1 MLSPCERVT
10 NQGRKQSM
18 PESADSSSVNGDSPG
33 KRLFHQVRWGEYS
46 LVALAISVLS
56 GIILSL
62 QFDPSTPFYSVSSI
76 DVLVPF
82 GLFWRSLHFYSSQF
96 FFLLSLLHFI
106 AILGHAR
113 LQSLTI
119 KKWLFLVF
127 SLPVALLLLFTGY
140 VLRADATGE
149 SAGIIAENIILSIPL
164 AGTWLNSLLFSIDA
178 DGVKR
183 VYANHLIGLGVLWGV
198 LCWDHLRRFRI
209 PLKEN
214 SMIVLGILGVS
225 LIWDAP
231 MEPEKLGVFH
241 ISGPWFFLGLQE
253 LLRYVQP
260 FWAGVLFPMTFFL
273 SLFFLRQKN
282 EWGMRSRY
290 FSIFWIIIYS
300 LLTLAA
306 LMRG

>member
-1 MLSPCERVT
+1 MWKGEGSLEK
-10 NQGRKQSM
+10 GRKQNM
-18 PESADSSSVNGDSPG
+18 PQSVDLYSGSSGNPV
-33 KRLFHQVRWGEYS
+33 KKLFYQVRWGEYS
-46 LVALAISVLS
+46 LVALSISVLS
-56 GIILSL
+56 GIVLSL
-62 QFDPSTPFYSVSSI
+62 QFDPSMPFYSVTSI

-96 FFLLSLLHFI
+96 FFLLSLVHFVV
-106 AILGHAR
+106 ILGHSR
-113 LQSLTI
+113 LQGMVL

-127 SLPVALLLLFTGY
+127 SLPVSLLLLFTGY

-149 SAGIIAENIILSIPL
+149 SAGMIAENIILSIPL
-164 AGTWLNSLLFSIDA
+164 AGTWLNSFLFSIDA

-183 VYANHLIGLGVLWGV
+183 VYANHLIGLGILWGV

-214 SMIVLGILGVS
+214 GLIVLGILAVS
-225 LIWDAP
+225 VIWNAP
-231 MEPEKLGVFH
+231 IEPEKLGVFY

-260 FWAGVLFPMTFFL
+260 FWAGVIFPMTFFL
-273 SLFFLRQKN
+273 ALFFLRQRKR
-282 EWGMRSRY
+282 WGAGSRY
-290 FSIFWIIIYS
+290 FVLFWLVVYS
-300 LLTLAA
+300 FLTLAA

>member
-1 MLSPCERVT
+1 MDK
-10 NQGRKQSM
+10 GRKQSM
-18 PESADSSSVNGDSPG
+18 SGAADSSSVNIDNPV
-33 KRLFHQVRWGEYS
+33 KRLFSQVRWGEYS

-56 GIILSL
+56 GIVLSL
-62 QFDPSTPFYSVSSI
+62 QYDPAVPFYSVSSI

-106 AILGHAR
+106 AILGHSR
-113 LQSLTI
+113 LQSLAM

-127 SLPVALLLLFTGY
+127 SLLVALLLLFTGY

-164 AGTWLNSLLFSIDA
+164 AGAWLNSLLFSLDA

-183 VYANHLIGLGVLWGV
+183 VYANHLIGLSVLWGV

-214 SMIVLGILGVS
+214 SIIILGILAVS
-225 LIWDAP
+225 LFWNAP

-260 FWAGVLFPMTFFL
+260 FWAGVVFPLTFFL

-282 EWGMRSRY
+282 EWGTRSRY
-290 FSIFWIIIYS
+290 FSLLWLAVYS

-306 LMRG
+306 LMRS

>member
-1 MLSPCERVT
+1 MEK
-10 NQGRKQSM
+10 GRKQNM
-18 PESADSSSVNGDSPG
+18 PESADFYLGNTGNPVE
-33 KRLFHQVRWGEYS
+33 KLFHQVRWGEYS
-46 LVALAISVLS
+46 LVALSISVLS
-56 GIILSL
+56 GIVLSL
-62 QFDPSTPFYSVSSI
+62 QFDPSMPFYSVTSI

-96 FFLLSLLHFI
+96 FFLLSLVHFI
-106 AILGHAR
+106 VILGHSR
-113 LQSLTI
+113 LQGMPL

-149 SAGIIAENIILSIPL
+149 SAGLIAENIILSIPL

-183 VYANHLIGLGVLWGV
+183 VYANHLIGLSVLWGV
-198 LCWDHLRRFRI
+198 FCWDHLRRFRI

-214 SMIVLGILGVS
+214 GIIILGILAVS
-225 LIWDAP
+225 LIWNAP

-260 FWAGVLFPMTFFL
+260 FWAGVVFPMTFFL

-282 EWGMRSRY
+282 EWGTRSRY
-290 FSIFWIIIYS
+290 FSLLWLVVYS
-300 LLTLAA
+300 LLTLVA